1 MADKLIC
8 ISNDNT
14 QNNLLCRLQL
24 VVETFDTQGHEPT
37 SQNWNSIK
45 VLKLLR
51 QRIRKRYNKI
61 LETRN
66 DISICHKPNIFM
78 LSDGWIANLIR
89 TAYPV
94 LSRKWLIFTL
104 ETNLFSVSA

>member
-1 MADKLIC
+1 MSKGQRDKTMADKLIC

-24 VVETFDTQGHEPT
+24 VVETFDTQGHEST

-45 VLKLLR
+45 VLKLLG

-61 LETRN
+61 LKTSN
-66 DISICHKPNIFM
+66 VICHKPNI
-78 LSDGWIANLIR
+78 LIVR
-89 TAYPV
+89 WMD
-94 LSRKWLIFTL
+94 S
-104 ETNLFSVSA
+104 